1 MQNSNPL
8 ITQQEILTTELLTP
22 TSENR
27 CKRRNKNVIQT
38 ENNIHQ
44 EEITAKPGMS
54 KGNKLPLKKSVYSN
68 SSNRNKTSQLETE
81 ECPTENENTRTDSPD
96 IKILQN
102 KM

>member
-1 MQNSNPL
+1 MQYNNLL
-8 ITQQEILTTELLTP
+8 ITQQERLTTELLTP

-54 KGNKLPLKKSVYSN
+54 KGSKPPLKKSDYSN
-68 SSNRNKTSQLETE
+68 TSNRNKTSLF
-81 ECPTENENTRTDSPD
+81 PIRN
-96 IKILQN
+96 
-102 KM
+102 